1 MLPILER
8 VDIVS
13 TPLACFS
20 FIGPTTLL
28 ADTGDS
34 VLDGSREVGAVTK
47 GIDGLL
53 KSDSKL

>member
-8 VDIVS
+8 VDIVP
-13 TPLACFS
+13 TPLVCFS
-20 FIGPTTLL
+20 FIGLATLF

-34 VLDGSREVGAVTK
+34 VLDGSWEVGAVTE
-47 GIDGLL
+47 GTDGLL

>member
-13 TPLACFS
+13 TPLVCFS
-20 FIGPTTLL
+20 LILL
-28 ADTGDS
+28 ANTGDS
-34 VLDGSREVGAVTK
+34 FLDGSWEVGAVTE

-53 KSDSKL
+53 KSDNKL

>member
-8 VDIVS
+8 VDIVPIS
-13 TPLACFS
+13 LACFS
-20 FIGPTTLL
+20 FIGLTILL
-28 ADTGDS
+28 AGTGDS
-34 VLDGSREVGAVTK
+34 VLGGSWEVGAVTE